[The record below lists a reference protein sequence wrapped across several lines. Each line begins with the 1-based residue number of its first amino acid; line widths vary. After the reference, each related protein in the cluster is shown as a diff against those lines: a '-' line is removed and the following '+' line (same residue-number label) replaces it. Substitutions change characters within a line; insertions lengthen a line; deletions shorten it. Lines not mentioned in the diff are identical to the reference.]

1 MLADPQ
7 TVTINA
13 VPVTLPKID
22 DRPTTN
28 VYADLANGSTLYTTQ
43 RVTGKDNRRRSSAS
57 LQKEKIA
64 ADALTAINARINGSS
79 TFSVAYPTGF
89 TALEIEQQALAL
101 IAWLTASSNANLKK
115 VIAGER

>member
-7 TVTINA
+7 TVTVNA
-13 VPVTLPKID
+13 VPISLPKID

-28 VYADLANGSTLYTTQ
+28 VYADLVGGSTLYTTQ

-64 ADALTAINARINGSS
+64 ADALTAINARINGSA

-89 TALEIEQQALAL
+89 TTTEIEQQAVGL
-101 IAWLTASSNANLKK
+101 ITWLTANSNANLKK
-115 VIAGER
+115 IIAGER